1 MKKSLQKSNFDD
13 LSKFDK
19 MTLSQLS
26 SIQGGSESTSFTS
39 GDTTLSTDDS
49 DHNSKDDDRDPII
62 IIITP

>member
-1 MKKSLQKSNFDD
+1 MKKNLQKSNLKD

-26 SIQGGSESTSFTS
+26 SIQGGQAAESLTS
-39 GDTTLSTDDS
+39 GETTLSNDDS

-62 IIITP
+62 IIVS